1 MGAAGTSRR
10 KGNRK
15 LTRSWAGVV
24 THGNQDA
31 ANALGFTTE
40 RLVKNPT
47 MGSLILLA
55 HSDFM
60 RYDLL
65 ELVQTFCPPIFKSI
79 QTNVAFEETIALLL
93 TCFIS
98 ISRAGHVVSLPV
110 SMTLPFSAILPPLAS
125 AHPDPAMRHLIFRL
139 LSVVLSLFM
148 HKYRLQVLE
157 DLLTNTAVHAPQIR
171 VAAIGLVKDSVLKA
185 LSSSPPNCDAFGTS
199 QFLDR
204 LGPVLFRPEPL
215 DLFQSTDFDIEEF
228 VQSSEPKRLIESL
241 ALYYVIMQR
250 DTDNR
255 VRSFSFLI
263 CVSSATQQYEDW
275 YTGSSQDCEG

>member
-1 MGAAGTSRR
+1 
-10 KGNRK
+10 
-15 LTRSWAGVV
+15 
-24 THGNQDA
+24 
-31 ANALGFTTE
+31 
-40 RLVKNPT
+40 
-47 MGSLILLA
+47 
-55 HSDFM
+55 
-60 RYDLL
+60 
-65 ELVQTFCPPIFKSI
+65 
-79 QTNVAFEETIALLL
+79 
-93 TCFIS
+93 
-98 ISRAGHVVSLPV
+98 
-110 SMTLPFSAILPPLAS
+110 MTLPFSAILPPLAS

-171 VAAIGLVKDSVLKA
+171 VAAIGLVKDSVLQA
-185 LSSSPPNCDAFGTS
+185 LSGDSSIPPNCDAFGTS

-250 DTDNR
+250 DTHNR
-255 VRSFSFLI
+255 VRSFFNMFVERYSTI
-263 CVSSATQQYEDW
+263 
-275 YTGSSQDCEG
+275 